1 MTAVTG
7 TPKDEEGSMA
17 RTYRLAEAG
26 KVAFHF
32 FGEGKLVHL
41 FAEAPARARSLPL
54 RPGAGSV

>member
-1 MTAVTG
+1 
-7 TPKDEEGSMA
+7 MA